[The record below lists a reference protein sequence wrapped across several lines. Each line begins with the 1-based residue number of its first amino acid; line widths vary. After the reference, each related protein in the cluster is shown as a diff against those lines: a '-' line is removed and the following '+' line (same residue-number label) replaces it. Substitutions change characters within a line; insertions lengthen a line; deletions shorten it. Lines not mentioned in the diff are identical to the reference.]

1 MKSFATR
8 NAFNLSN
15 EHKLTCNMGQL
26 VPIMCEEVL
35 PNDTFKVSTDMV
47 VRFAPMLAPIMH
59 NIDVYVHY
67 FFIPNRL
74 VFDDWEDFITGGE
87 DGTDATVAPTI
98 AAPAGGFSV
107 GSLADYFGIP
117 TGVTG
122 FSVSALPFRCYALVY
137 NEWYRNEWLQN
148 AVALSTAAGVD
159 STTNTTLLKRTWE
172 NDRFTSALPNVQKG
186 PQVALPLG
194 NTAPVRGTGKALG
207 LNDGTTNL
215 GLTSGTGSNW
225 FTGTAGGYDANV
237 GTAPSGTQ
245 AATSKAIGVTT
256 DGSKSGMVADLTGA
270 TAATINDMRRA
281 FQIQRWLEKNARSG
295 SRYVESI
302 LAHFHIRSKDARL
315 QRPEYLG
322 GGRSSVLVSEV
333 LQTSADDGQPTP
345 LGNMAGHGVSVQR
358 SRQFKR
364 RFTEH
369 GFILGL
375 LSIMPRTN
383 YFQGLS
389 RMWTRATRYDYYWPV
404 FAHLGEDAVYNR
416 EIYLQDDS
424 VVDADG
430 NIVNNKVFGYQPRY
444 DEYRHRLST
453 IHGEFRTSLAFWHLA
468 RSFSSLPAL
477 NANFVESDPSTR
489 VFAVVDPNVTHNCW
503 IDLYNNVKALRP
515 IPRQGVPGF
524 IDHD

>member
-1 MKSFATR
+1 MRKFNSR

-26 VPIMCEEVL
+26 IPVMCEEVL

-87 DGTDATVAPTI
+87 KGTDATVAPTI
-98 AAPAGGFSV
+98 AAPADGFAV
-107 GSLADYFGIP
+107 GSLGDYFGIP

-137 NEWYRNEWLQN
+137 NEWYRNEWLQDE
-148 AVALSTAAGVD
+148 VALSTASGVD
-159 STTNTTLLKRTWE
+159 STTNTTLLKRLWE
-172 NDRFTSALPNVQKG
+172 NDRFTSSLPDVQKG
-186 PQVALPLG
+186 PQVNLPLG
-194 NTAPVRGTGKALG
+194 RSAPLVGASLDSSQMPAGYTLDSGLVDKPLAVAHQFLSPTDYTTIYAKDTPTGGLGAAKAVG
-207 LNDGTTNL
+207 LEVDL
-215 GLTSGTGSNW
+215 
-225 FTGTAGGYDANV
+225 AN
-237 GTAPSGTQ
+237 
-245 AATSKAIGVTT
+245 
-256 DGSKSGMVADLTGA
+256 A

-281 FQIQRWLEKNARSG
+281 FQVQRWLEKNARSG

-302 LAHFHIRSKDARL
+302 LAHFGIRSPDARL

-322 GGRSSVLVSEV
+322 GGRSQVLVSEV
-333 LQTSADDGQPTP
+333 LQTSADDNQPTP
-345 LGNMAGHGVSVQR
+345 QGNMAGHGVSVQR
-358 SRQFKR
+358 SRQFRR
-364 RFTEH
+364 RFSEH

-383 YFQGLS
+383 YYQGLS

-416 EIYLQDDS
+416 ELYLQNDN
-424 VVDADG
+424 VVDDDG
-430 NIVNNKVFGYQPRY
+430 NVVNNKVFGYQPRY

-468 RSFSSLPAL
+468 RSFDSLPVL
-477 NANFVESDPSTR
+477 NENFIQCNPSTR
-489 VFAVVDPNVTHNCW
+489 VFAVIDETITHNCW
-503 IDLYNNVKALRP
+503 IDLYNNVRAIRP
-515 IPRQGVPGF
+515 IPRKGVPGF

>member
-1 MKSFATR
+1 MRRFNSR

-26 VPIMCEEVL
+26 IPIMCEEVL

-87 DGTDATVAPTI
+87 RGTDATVAPTI
-98 AAPAGGFSV
+98 AAPEGGFAV
-107 GSLADYFGIP
+107 GSLGDYFGIP
-117 TGVTG
+117 TGVSG

-137 NEWYRNEWLQN
+137 NEWYRNQWLQDE
-148 AVALSTAAGVD
+148 VTLSTAAGVD
-159 STTNTTLLKRTWE
+159 DVTSKDLLKRLWE
-172 NDRFTSALPNVQKG
+172 NDRFTSSLPDVQKG
-186 PQVALPLG
+186 PQVNLPLG
-194 NTAPVRGTGKALG
+194 QSAQVNIDPTKDLHANIWNT
-207 LNDGTTNL
+207 DGGQANYYRVTTNA
-215 GLTSGTGSNW
+215 
-225 FTGTAGGYDANV
+225 AGGVYT
-237 GTAPSGTQ
+237 GAP
-245 AATSKAIGVTT
+245 AALQSPDTGLI
-256 DGSKSGMVADLTGA
+256 ADLSTA

-281 FQIQRWLEKNARSG
+281 FQVQRWLEKNARSG

-302 LAHFHIRSKDARL
+302 LAHFGIRSPDARL

-322 GGRSSVLVSEV
+322 GGRSHVLVSEV
-333 LQTSADDGQPTP
+333 LQTSADDNQPTP
-345 LGNMAGHGVSVQR
+345 QGNMAGHGVSVQR

-364 RFTEH
+364 RFSEH

-389 RMWTRATRYDYYWPV
+389 RMWTRTTRYDYYWPV

-416 EIYLQDDS
+416 EIYLQNDN

-430 NIVNNKVFGYQPRY
+430 NVVNNKVFGYQPRY

-453 IHGEFRTSLAFWHLA
+453 IHGEFRTSLGFWHLA
-468 RSFSSLPAL
+468 REFDSLPAL
-477 NANFVESDPSTR
+477 NEDFIKCNPSTR
-489 VFAVVDPNVTHNCW
+489 IFAVLDDTITHNCW
-503 IDLYNNVKALRP
+503 IDLYNNVRAIRP
-515 IPRQGVPGF
+515 IPRKGVPGF